1 MSVVVI
7 CDQWTGPGAPSRPAR
22 RTRIRRRPAAGAPA
36 AGARVGG
43 QSAARPTAGAAGGHP
58 PDHLKP
64 DQVRW
69 EPPPE
74 PAGPLL

>member
-1 MSVVVI
+1 M
-7 CDQWTGPGAPSRPAR
+7 TGPGAPS
-22 RTRIRRRPAAGAPA
+22 RPAAGAPA

>member
-1 MSVVVI
+1 M
-7 CDQWTGPGAPSRPAR
+7 TGPGAPS
-22 RTRIRRRPAAGAPA
+22 RPAAGAPA

-64 DQVRW
+64 
-69 EPPPE
+69 
-74 PAGPLL
+74 